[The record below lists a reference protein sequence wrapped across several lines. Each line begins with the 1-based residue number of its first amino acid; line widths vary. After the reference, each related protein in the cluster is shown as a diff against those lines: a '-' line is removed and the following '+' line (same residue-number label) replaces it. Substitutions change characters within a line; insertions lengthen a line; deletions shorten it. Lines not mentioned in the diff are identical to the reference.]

1 MVVRRVRKIRKMR
14 GTRTCGHG
22 SHKKN
27 RGAGSRGG
35 RGRSGMTKQKKS
47 WAIKYEPDYFGK
59 KGFTIPAKAQREVR
73 AITLRNI
80 DIIAKKLNKNEIDL
94 SELGYDKVLSTGNL
108 TQPLIIKA
116 KKFVERA
123 KQKIESSGGKAIEN
137 A

>member
-14 GTRTCGHG
+14 GTRSCGHG

-35 RGRSGMTKQKKS
+35 RGRSGFSKHKKS
-47 WAIKYEPDYFGK
+47 WAIRYEPDYFGK
-59 KGFTIPAKAQREVR
+59 KGFTIPPKAQRIVR
-73 AITLRNI
+73 AITLREI
-80 DIIAKKLNKNEIDL
+80 DIIAKKMNKNEIDI
-94 SELGYDKVLSTGNL
+94 SELRYDKVLSTGEL
-108 TQPLIIKA
+108 TQPLTIKS
-116 KKFVERA
+116 KKFVEKA